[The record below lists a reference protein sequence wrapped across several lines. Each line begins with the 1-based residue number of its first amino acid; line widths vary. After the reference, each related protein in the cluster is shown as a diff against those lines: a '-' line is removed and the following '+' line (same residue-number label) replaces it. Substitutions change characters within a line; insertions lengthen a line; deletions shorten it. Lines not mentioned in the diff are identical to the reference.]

1 MECPECEHVML
12 SRVLG
17 TSSEWGNWVNLRVV
31 DALRVPDDSPVHRR
45 GHMDRK
51 INLTWEIP
59 A

>member
-1 MECPECEHVML
+1 ML

-31 DALRVPDDSPVHRR
+31 DALRVPDDSP
-45 GHMDRK
+45 GHPGGHTLRK